1 MDDFDKIAHREP
13 AGPAQNQHADHGK
26 GEIDLERRV
35 AVQRLVKLTAA
46 AGPMVTLLFESKK
59 ARASASGEF

>member
-1 MDDFDKIAHREP
+1 MDDFDKVAHREP
-13 AGPAQNQHADHGK
+13 EAPAQDPNADHGK
-26 GEIDLERRV
+26 GETDLDRRA

-46 AGPMVTLLFESKK
+46 AGPMVMLLFESRK